1 MSTRAPIWILIVD
14 DRRTRLMRGRATGSA
29 RAPRLVLAPI
39 AELENGW
46 AELDRDR
53 TTGANRDVPLSRRAE
68 LTQRY
73 VSDLQRWIVA
83 QIRSAGIRE
92 LDVFATSGLIV
103 PLRRAWPNDLTV
115 NEHEQQLGRLERSA
129 LEGHAAMLGLVRRVA
144 S

>member
-1 MSTRAPIWILIVD
+1 V
-14 DRRTRLMRGRATGSA
+14 
-29 RAPRLVLAPI
+29 

-46 AELDRDR
+46 AELDREGTSR
-53 TTGANRDVPLSRRAE
+53 ANRDVPLSRRAE

-73 VSDLQRWIVA
+73 VSDLQRWIVTQLRA
-83 QIRSAGIRE
+83 AGIRE

-129 LEGHAAMLGLVRRVA
+129 LESHDAMLGLVRRVA